1 MELKKIV
8 FFMLATLLI
17 LTGCTGKAQSGEE
30 NIVKIGAL
38 HPLSGGLA
46 NEGQEMRDAA
56 RLAVKEVNEAGGIK
70 SLGGAKVELIEAD
83 HEGAPEKGMSEIQRL
98 DREKVV
104 GVIGAYSSGVT
115 LPATQEAERAGI
127 PFVVDIATVEEVT
140 ERGFKYTFRVQP
152 PASMMAENF
161 LEYFDV
167 LNEMS
172 ETPLETVVLVHEDS
186 VFGTSIA
193 SLIEK
198 GASDHQIDVLDN
210 IPHAATAADIS
221 STINKINRLKPDAV
235 IATTYLRDGT
245 LLVNGL
251 KQSNF
256 QPKVIIGVANGAF
269 SNTAFIND
277 ETDINQHIMDVN
289 YSINP
294 QSELALEVSQKYED
308 QFNKHMGPNAAYSY
322 TATKVLIDAVERAG
336 STDRAK
342 IQEALSETNLT
353 EHILPQDTIVFDES
367 GQNANAQA
375 VLNQIINGE
384 TKVIYPDEY
393 KNADPV
399 LPTK

>member
-1 MELKKIV
+1 
-8 FFMLATLLI
+8 MLATLLI

>member
-353 EHILPQDTIVFDES
+353 EHILPQDTIVFDEN

>member
-1 MELKKIV
+1 MKKIV

>member
-1 MELKKIV
+1 MKKIV

-342 IQEALSETNLT
+342 IQKALSETNLT

>member
-235 IATTYLRDGT
+235 IATTYLHDGT

-277 ETDINQHIMDVN
+277 EIDINQHIMDVN

-322 TATKVLIDAVERAG
+322 TATKVLIDAVERVG

-342 IQEALSETNLT
+342 IQKALSETNLT